1 MDWFLKVILLVVGA
15 ILITIVLSAL
25 KVGMTA
31 IQIAIYKRCSDNNYT
46 IAIDR
51 TYPYFSVFEAAILE
65 VLMDCTISEE
75 WPMEERHPCITFIE
89 PKNK

>member
-1 MDWFLKVILLVVGA
+1 MDWFWKVILLAVGA
-15 ILITIVLSAL
+15 ILITIVLTVL

-31 IQIAIYKRCSDNNYT
+31 IQIAIYKRCSDNDYT

-51 TYPYFSVFEAAILE
+51 TYPYFSDIEVAVLE
-65 VLMDCTISEE
+65 WLMDCTISEV
-75 WPMEERHPCITFIE
+75 WPMEERHPCITIIE